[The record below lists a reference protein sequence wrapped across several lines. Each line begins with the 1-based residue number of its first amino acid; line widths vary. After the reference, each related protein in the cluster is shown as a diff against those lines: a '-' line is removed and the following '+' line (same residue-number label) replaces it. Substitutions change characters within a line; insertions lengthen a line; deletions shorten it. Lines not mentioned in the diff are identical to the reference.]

1 MEHRLVGP
9 GPYRATKLQKQNE
22 QQELQSWGQQRW
34 MQHHSRQLASLA
46 IPWAVVFFKGFL
58 IQLTDDLVESVVF
71 FLDAHTGQYLLAVL
85 GIGGRLSL
93 KGASKREMT
102 ACWNETVELFRA
114 RMPLRKHRC
123 RLKSYECCFTAA
135 EAVDWL
141 HELLRCSQNFGPE
154 VTRKQ
159 TVQLL
164 KKFLK
169 NHVIEDIKGK
179 WGQEDFE
186 DNRHLYRFPP
196 SSPLKPYPKKPPY
209 QKDVIKFPG
218 WNDSPADTSQ
228 ENIPVRPV
236 VMNSE
241 MWFKRHSIAIGEVPA
256 CRLVHRRQLTEAH
269 VEEIWKSMTL
279 SYLQKIL
286 GLDSLEEVLDI
297 KLVNSKFI
305 IHNVYSVSK
314 QGVVILDDKSSL
326 LQKEKMAVEAFQI
339 CCLLLPPE
347 NRRKLQLLMR
357 MMARICL
364 NKEMPPLCDGFG
376 TRTLM
381 VQTFSR
387 CILCSKDE
395 VDLDELLAARLVT
408 FLMDNYQEIL
418 KVPLALQTSIEERV
432 AHLRRVQDLH
442 PEGPKASGG
451 SQKTCAGGLKDLCR
465 KAEGCILEPGSDAHG
480 EDQSSPDENSSHS
493 QPQRG
498 PKFLPQ
504 GETAKFTSGKPS
516 SASFS
521 QKIKRPR
528 SSPPVL
534 FFMAIGNN
542 PQIKYP
548 GADMDITLSAP
559 SFCRQISPE
568 EFEYQ
573 RTYGSQEPLAALL
586 EEVITDTKLSSKE
599 KKKKLKQFQKSYPE
613 VYQERFPTPESEALL
628 FSEKPKPKTQL
639 FMWALK
645 NPFQP
650 FQRTRSFRM

>member
-9 GPYRATKLQKQNE
+9 GPYRATKL
-22 QQELQSWGQQRW
+22 
-34 MQHHSRQLASLA
+34 
-46 IPWAVVFFKGFL
+46 
-58 IQLTDDLVESVVF
+58 
-71 FLDAHTGQYLLAVL
+71 
-85 GIGGRLSL
+85 
-93 KGASKREMT
+93 
-102 ACWNETVELFRA
+102 WNETVELFRT

-123 RLKSYECCFTAA
+123 RFKSYERCFTAA

-141 HELLRCSQNFGPE
+141 HELLRRSQNFGPE

-186 DNRHLYRFPP
+186 DNRHLY
-196 SSPLKPYPKKPPY
+196 S
-209 QKDVIKFPG
+209 
-218 WNDSPADTSQ
+218 
-228 ENIPVRPV
+228 
-236 VMNSE
+236 
-241 MWFKRHSIAIGEVPA
+241 
-256 CRLVHRRQLTEAH
+256 
-269 VEEIWKSMTL
+269 
-279 SYLQKIL
+279 LQKIL
-286 GLDSLEEVLDI
+286 GLDSLEEVLDV
-297 KLVNSKFI
+297 KLINSKFI

-314 QGVVILDDKSSL
+314 QGVVILDDKSKELPHWVLSAMKCLANWPNCSDLKQPMYLGFEKDVFKTIADYYSHLKEPLLTFHLFDAFVSVLGL

-381 VQTFSR
+381 VQTFSH

-408 FLMDNYQEIL
+408 FLMDNSQEIL

-432 AHLRRVQDLH
+432 AHLRRV
-442 PEGPKASGG
+442 
-451 SQKTCAGGLKDLCR
+451 
-465 KAEGCILEPGSDAHG
+465 
-480 EDQSSPDENSSHS
+480 
-493 QPQRG
+493 
-498 PKFLPQ
+498 
-504 GETAKFTSGKPS
+504 
-516 SASFS
+516 
-521 QKIKRPR
+521 
-528 SSPPVL
+528 
-534 FFMAIGNN
+534 
-542 PQIKYP
+542 QIKYP

-628 FSEKPKPKTQL
+628 FSEKPKPKPQL
-639 FMWALK
+639 FTWTLK

>member
-1 MEHRLVGP
+1 MEHRIVGP
-9 GPYRATKLQKQNE
+9 GPYRATKL
-22 QQELQSWGQQRW
+22 
-34 MQHHSRQLASLA
+34 
-46 IPWAVVFFKGFL
+46 
-58 IQLTDDLVESVVF
+58 
-71 FLDAHTGQYLLAVL
+71 
-85 GIGGRLSL
+85 
-93 KGASKREMT
+93 
-102 ACWNETVELFRA
+102 WNETVELFRA
-114 RMPLRKHRC
+114 RMPLRRHRC
-123 RLKSYECCFTAA
+123 RFKSYECCFTAA

-186 DNRHLYRFPP
+186 DNSHLYRFPP

-209 QKDVIKFPG
+209 QKDVIKFPE
-218 WNDSPADTSQ
+218 WNDLPPSTSQ

-256 CRLVHRRQLTEAH
+256 CRLIYRRQLTEAN

-279 SYLQKIL
+279 SYLQKTL

-297 KLVNSKFI
+297 KHVNSKFI

-314 QGVVILDDKSSL
+314 QGVVILDDKSKELPHWVLSAMKCLANWPNCSDLKQPMYLGFEKDVFKTIADYYGHLKEPLLTFHLFDAFVSVLGL
-326 LQKEKMAVEAFQI
+326 LQKEKMAIEAFQI

-357 MMARICL
+357 MMARICS

-376 TRTLM
+376 TRTLL

-418 KVPLALQTSIEERV
+418 KVPSALQTSIEERV
-432 AHLRRVQDLH
+432 AHLRRV
-442 PEGPKASGG
+442 
-451 SQKTCAGGLKDLCR
+451 
-465 KAEGCILEPGSDAHG
+465 
-480 EDQSSPDENSSHS
+480 
-493 QPQRG
+493 
-498 PKFLPQ
+498 
-504 GETAKFTSGKPS
+504 
-516 SASFS
+516 
-521 QKIKRPR
+521 
-528 SSPPVL
+528 
-534 FFMAIGNN
+534 
-542 PQIKYP
+542 QIKYP

-573 RTYGSQEPLAALL
+573 RAYGSQEPLAALL

-628 FSEKPKPKTQL
+628 FPEKPKPKPQL
-639 FMWALK
+639 LMWALK
-645 NPFQP
+645 KPFQP

>member
-1 MEHRLVGP
+1 MEHRIVGP
-9 GPYRATKLQKQNE
+9 GPYRATKL
-22 QQELQSWGQQRW
+22 
-34 MQHHSRQLASLA
+34 
-46 IPWAVVFFKGFL
+46 
-58 IQLTDDLVESVVF
+58 
-71 FLDAHTGQYLLAVL
+71 
-85 GIGGRLSL
+85 
-93 KGASKREMT
+93 
-102 ACWNETVELFRA
+102 WNETVELFRA
-114 RMPLRKHRC
+114 GMPVRKHRC
-123 RLKSYECCFTAA
+123 RFKSYERCFTAA
-135 EAVDWL
+135 EAADWL

-169 NHVIEDIKGK
+169 NHVIEDIKGR

-196 SSPLKPYPKKPPY
+196 SSPLKPYPKKPSS
-209 QKDVIKFPG
+209 QKDVIKFPAWSDPPPG
-218 WNDSPADTSQ
+218 TSQ
-228 ENIPVRPV
+228 ENIPVRPI

-241 MWFKRHSIAIGEVPA
+241 MWYKRHSIAIGEVPA
-256 CRLVHRRQLTEAH
+256 CRLVRRRQLTEAN

-297 KLVNSKFI
+297 KLVNAKFI
-305 IHNVYSVSK
+305 MHNVYSVSK
-314 QGVVILDDKSSL
+314 QGVVVLDDKSKELPHWVLSAMKCLANWPNCSDLKQPMYLGFEKDVFKTIADYYGHLKEPL
-326 LQKEKMAVEAFQI
+326 LTFHLFDAFVSVLGFEVRLSSGKYKKEGNGYPKDSIENGVLKMHPWKSRYI
-339 CCLLLPPE
+339 
-347 NRRKLQLLMR
+347 
-357 MMARICL
+357 
-364 NKEMPPLCDGFG
+364 
-376 TRTLM
+376 M

-432 AHLRRVQDLH
+432 AHLRRVQ
-442 PEGPKASGG
+442 
-451 SQKTCAGGLKDLCR
+451 
-465 KAEGCILEPGSDAHG
+465 
-480 EDQSSPDENSSHS
+480 
-493 QPQRG
+493 
-498 PKFLPQ
+498 
-504 GETAKFTSGKPS
+504 
-516 SASFS
+516 
-521 QKIKRPR
+521 
-528 SSPPVL
+528 
-534 FFMAIGNN
+534 
-542 PQIKYP
+542 IKYP

-573 RTYGSQEPLAALL
+573 RAYGSQEPLAALL
-586 EEVITDTKLSSKE
+586 EEVIADAKLSSKE

-628 FSEKPKPKTQL
+628 FPEKSRPKPQL
-639 FMWALK
+639 LMWALK
-645 NPFQP
+645 KPFQP